1 MFVGLLNLLV
11 LIGIVVLIVRAVGK
25 GRAQTGESVGVLI
38 RRLFQ
43 YLAMLAALALVGFGL
58 AGVLEALFVS
68 AEGVTD
74 ETDLIARSVAFLVVG
89 VPVYVGLALYTRSRL
104 RDDPEE
110 SRSFGWA
117 AYLTGALVGSLVAS
131 IISAASLLGEALA
144 GDGLATA
151 SLIGLVIWGLG
162 WISHRWAADRFGDP
176 DKMWVEHLIGS
187 FTGLSVALA
196 SGAVSLGIASS
207 WAYDSVFDVPSIG
220 GRWDDLAPAIAIVT
234 VAAVV
239 WGWYWLRVTRRE
251 ARRPLW
257 TAYVLLAGV
266 LAGVLMSVAGAATA
280 LFFGLDWFLG
290 DTSESASSYFEG
302 IPAALAVLVV
312 GGASWVYH
320 RSVLGTRRTGVRSEI
335 DRVYDYLL
343 AAVGLAVGVGGVAT
357 LIAYGVRALAG
368 VEITGSDGSAIAVAL
383 TLLIVGAPLWAL
395 HWRRVQ
401 REWRGDPAVVG
412 LSMSRRIYL
421 PVVVGVA
428 CGTALVGL
436 IMTIYLAVQ
445 DLVEGTFGR
454 GTLDTVAVPVALV
467 LATAGVGW
475 YHVRSLLGDRATLTP
490 APVHAVREVILV
502 SEDGEALA
510 SAMSAAHYRIR
521 RLHASAPPSFEDSVE
536 AVLRVLDAETHE
548 RVVVVTTGD
557 RFEVLP
563 LD

>member
-1 MFVGLLNLLV
+1 M
-11 LIGIVVLIVRAVGK
+11 
-25 GRAQTGESVGVLI
+25 
-38 RRLFQ
+38 
-43 YLAMLAALALVGFGL
+43 
-58 AGVLEALFVS
+58 
-68 AEGVTD
+68 
-74 ETDLIARSVAFLVVG
+74 
-89 VPVYVGLALYTRSRL
+89 
-104 RDDPEE
+104 
-110 SRSFGWA
+110 
-117 AYLTGALVGSLVAS
+117 
-131 IISAASLLGEALA
+131 
-144 GDGLATA
+144 
-151 SLIGLVIWGLG
+151 
-162 WISHRWAADRFGDP
+162 
-176 DKMWVEHLIGS
+176 MWVEHVIGS
-187 FTGLSVALA
+187 FAGLSVALA
-196 SGAVSLGIASS
+196 SGAVALGIASS
-207 WAYDSVFDVPSIG
+207 WAYVSIFDVPSIG
-220 GRWDDLAPAIAIVT
+220 GRWDDLAPAIAIAT

-239 WGWYWLRVTRRE
+239 WGWYWLLVTRHD

-257 TAYVLLAGV
+257 TAYLLLAGV
-266 LAGVLMSVAGAATA
+266 LTGVLMSVSGAATA

-290 DTSESASSYFEG
+290 DTAESASSYFEA
-302 IPAALAVLVV
+302 IPAALAILAV
-312 GGASWVYH
+312 GAASWTYH
-320 RSVLGTRRTGVRSEI
+320 RSVLGTRRTGIRTEI

-401 REWRGDPAVVG
+401 REWRGDPSVFG

-436 IMTIYLAVQ
+436 IMTVYLAVQ

-475 YHVRSLLGDRATLTP
+475 YHVRVLLGDRVTLTP

-502 SEDGEALA
+502 SEDGEALV

-521 RLHASAPPSFEDSVE
+521 RLHASAPPSLEDSVE

-548 RVVVVTTGD
+548 RVVIVTTGD